1 VPSFGNLLAV
11 GAVAFLVP
19 LFLGLVP
26 RLRLPAP
33 VLEIA
38 AGIVV
43 GPSVL
48 GWVRVDGPVRIVSV
62 LGLAFLL
69 FLAGFEIDLHRLRG
83 RLPRVAGLGFAV
95 SVALAVAA
103 GLLLRLAGL
112 VETPLLVAVMLVA
125 TSLGLVV
132 PVLADA
138 GEARSDLGQVVIAG
152 ASIADFGAIILLSL
166 LFTRDGSGPGAT
178 LVLLGAV
185 AVAAAAV
192 VLALAGAARSMR
204 LSDLLV
210 RLQDTTAQIRVRGAV
225 LLLLGFAALAERLG
239 LEVIL
244 GAFVA
249 GAILRFVDRDVHMT
263 HPTFPTKLE
272 AIGYGFLVPVF
283 FVASGLRFDLGALTQ
298 DPSAVARVP
307 VFLAALLIVRAVPA
321 LLYRP
326 IVGRRRA
333 WVAGLL
339 QATSLPFIVAAS
351 EIGLALGRIGE
362 GTASAMIAAGLL
374 SVLLFPAVALA
385 VLRREQP
392 VQT

>member
-11 GAVAFLVP
+11 GAVAFLAP

-26 RLRLPAP
+26 RVRLPAP

-95 SVALAVAA
+95 SMALAMAA
-103 GLLLRLAGL
+103 GLLLQLAGL

-192 VLALAGAARSMR
+192 VLALAGAARSVR
-204 LSDLLV
+204 LSDVLV

-298 DPSAVARVP
+298 DPSAVSRVP
-307 VFLAALLIVRAVPA
+307 IFLAALLIVRAVPA

-351 EIGLALGRIGE
+351 EIGLAVGRIGE

-392 VQT
+392 VKT